1 MKEPM
6 DAVRRY
12 VDGFNR
18 GDVKTMASI
27 FAVPGMIL
35 DGMASYV
42 WHGTTAAQDWYR
54 DVLVEG
60 DQHGVSGYVVTLSEP
75 RHVTVTGD
83 NAYVVVPSS
92 MTFKVHGKQVT
103 QTGAT
108 FTVALRKLNAE
119 WRIAAWA
126 WAKLVNSGADDR
138 LRPGLCPRPLSRC
151 HA

>member
-35 DGMASYV
+35 DGMA
-42 WHGTTAAQDWYR
+42 AR
-54 DVLVEG
+54 DDSRSRLVQGRVLVEG
-60 DQHGVSGYVVTLSEP
+60 EQHGVSGYVVTLSEP

-103 QTGAT
+103 
-108 FTVALRKLNAE
+108 
-119 WRIAAWA
+119 
-126 WAKLVNSGADDR
+126 
-138 LRPGLCPRPLSRC
+138 
-151 HA
+151 

>member
-18 GDVKTMASI
+18 GDIKTMASI
-27 FAVPGMIL
+27 FAVPGMIV
-35 DGMASYV
+35 DGMAPHV

-54 DVLVEG
+54 DVLVERE
-60 DQHGVSGYVVTLSEP
+60 QHGVSGYVVTLSEP

-92 MTFKVHGKQVT
+92 MTFKCT
-103 QTGAT
+103 ANRSRRL
-108 FTVALRKLNAE
+108 ARPLRWLSASSTK
-119 WRIAAWA
+119 
-126 WAKLVNSGADDR
+126 SGA
-138 LRPGLCPRPLSRC
+138 
-151 HA
+151 